1 MKPRFD
7 VARRSGRRL
16 ALCAV
21 LAATSACGD
30 EATGGLPGTWGND
43 NAATPACGALGRVC
57 VANPLD
63 APLAIGGTTE
73 FRIDAATA
81 GGAGLAVSLQSAAPA
96 IIEASGL
103 SLSALAE
110 GGTAILFTA
119 DDIVLDWLFVYT
131 QAIDAMRVVIYSQ
144 QGDLL
149 GFAGA
154 ASQLLVGDQA
164 YFAVAPYAGG
174 APLAGNFPLEIDV
187 VGDSVRIIPD
197 LTQARYR
204 LIAQAAG
211 TSNVTFSALD
221 QQVVWTIEVLP

>member
-1 MKPRFD
+1 MMK
-7 VARRSGRRL
+7 
-16 ALCAV
+16 ALFAM
-21 LAATSACGD
+21 AAAASFASACGD

-43 NAATPACGALGRVC
+43 NAATPTCGALGRVC
-57 VANPLD
+57 VANPLE

-73 FRIDAATA
+73 LRLDLATA
-81 GGAGLAVSLQSAAPA
+81 GGAGLALGLQSAAPE
-96 IIEASGL
+96 IVEAAGL
-103 SLSALAE
+103 TLSALAA

-131 QAIDAMRVVIYSQ
+131 EAIDAMRVVIFSQ

-149 GFAGA
+149 GFAGD

-174 APLAGNFPLEIDV
+174 APLAGNFPLDISI
-187 VGDSVRIIPD
+187 VGDGVRIIPD

-204 LIAQAAG
+204 VIAQAAG
-211 TSNVTFSALD
+211 TSTVTFSALD
-221 QQVVWTIEVLP
+221 HQVVWTLEVLP